1 MTYEEIR
8 ARLEGMAEPDFRD
21 FSAALVPGCGEMLG
35 VRLPALRGFAQE
47 LVKSNDHP
55 GLPLPPGACFE
66 ETMLLGMVIGA
77 AKMPLAERL
86 EAIARFVPLIN
97 NWSVCDSFC
106 AGIKTAKKEQ
116 AAFFQFLVPYLE
128 SGKCYEV
135 RFGLVMLLDWFIN
148 EAYIDRTLERL
159 AAFRHPDY
167 YAQMAAA
174 WAISIAYIKFP
185 QKTLPLLMQNSLDD
199 FTHNKAIQK
208 IRESRRVP
216 ETDKRALLALKRK
229 KALP

>member
-1 MTYEEIR
+1 MTHAEIR
-8 ARLEGMAEPDFRD
+8 VRLAEMAEPAFRD

-35 VRLPALRGFAQE
+35 VRLPALRRFAKE
-47 LVKSNDHP
+47 LAGNGGHP
-55 GLPLPPGACFE
+55 GLPLPADACFE
-66 ETMLLGMVIGA
+66 EVMLLGMVIGA
-77 AKMPLAERL
+77 AKMPLEKRL
-86 EAIARFVPLIN
+86 EAAAAFIPFID

-106 AGIKTAKKEQ
+106 AGLKAARKEQ

-128 SGKCYEV
+128 SEKCYEA

-148 EAYIDRTLERL
+148 DTYIDRTLERL

-185 QKTLPLLMQNSLDD
+185 QKTLPLLVKNGLDD

-208 IRESRRVP
+208 IRESRRVSAA
-216 ETDKRALLALKRK
+216 DKEKLLTLKRK
-229 KALP
+229 KGAL